1 MTTPEGR
8 GRAIVVCG
16 AEDDRDPSFVCI
28 LPPDHAE
35 HTATESGVVW
45 HKAVN
50 NRGNGIEFATTPPGY
65 EPPKLTDLAGLF
77 ADAPIAISEKR
88 YYVGY
93 YCPRGSGHWELVGNE
108 DYTRECGSKGWDLY
122 LDGASPDDEA
132 LPPGEWV

>member
-1 MTTPEGR
+1 M
-8 GRAIVVCG
+8 VCG

-28 LPPDHAE
+28 LPPDHTE

-108 DYTRECGSKGWDLY
+108 DYTRECGSKGWDLC